1 MACKLA
7 RMFRKIYGDIVKY
20 SNGHIM
26 YVMMENWI
34 VDDDHIYLTLIL
46 LRKYVAKISS
56 DFVCVLNLI
65 EKYREK

>member
-1 MACKLA
+1 
-7 RMFRKIYGDIVKY
+7 
-20 SNGHIM
+20 M

-56 DFVCVLNLI
+56 DFVYVLNLI